1 MIRMTCGIY
10 GLRDGLT
17 VRPKTAKDGPFEAGA
32 PEEAR
37 LVAAGV
43 AEYVTDP
50 GAEGRKPDA
59 GTETPGQA
67 GNAAPESDAGAQPEG
82 LEGMKYNDLQ
92 KIAKKLGVGG
102 NGSRNELIE
111 KIRNAK
117 EPEDGERD
125 AEEPDGDV
133 PGFTAELPA

>member
-1 MIRMTCGIY
+1 MSKIAI
-10 GLRDGLT
+10 LT
-17 VRPKTAKDGPFEAGA
+17 DSNS
-32 PEEAR
+32 
-37 LVAAGV
+37 GV
-43 AEYVTDP
+43 TQDE
-50 GAEGRKPDA
+50 
-59 GTETPGQA
+59 
-67 GNAAPESDAGAQPEG
+67 
-82 LEGMKYNDLQ
+82 
-92 KIAKKLGVGG
+92 AKKLGVGG